1 MAEFVTIARPYA
13 RALFSLAQ
21 QHNQIKACYD
31 ELKTLS
37 ALMSDSRVSLIIN
50 EPALVRKERAD
61 TLLELMGEQHVDD
74 YLRNFVYVLSEN
86 NRLVLLPYVL
96 DVYEHLMDE
105 ATDTK
110 KTVIYTA
117 YELDESQ
124 QKDLLQTLG
133 HRFKGHLDAQI
144 KVDPELIGGVKIEVG
159 DQVLDLSIQSKLKLL
174 YSTVKS

>member
-61 TLLELMGEQHVDD
+61 TLLELMGEQQVDS

-86 NRLVLLPYVL
+86 SRLMILPYVL
-96 DVYEHLMDE
+96 DVYERLMDE
-105 ATDTK
+105 AADIRK
-110 KTVIYTA
+110 AVVYSA
-117 YELDESQ
+117 YALTESQ
-124 QKDLLQTLG
+124 QQELLQTLG
-133 HRFKGHLDAQI
+133 QHFKGQLDARI
-144 KVDPELIGGVKIEVG
+144 EVDPELIGGVKIEVG
-159 DQVLDLSIQSKLKLL
+159 DQVMDLSIQAKLKQL
-174 YSTVKS
+174 YSTVKN